1 MRKIQITLKRIN
13 RAIGQFYARIKK
25 FCIDY
30 GIILISLVIL
40 FVLIICAGVYSDNA
54 NKIIQ
59 VPVDA
64 ALVIAGITIFIFI
77 ICGVISSLYRKLSS
91 NHNPYV
97 KDFFINTFHHFG
109 LWIIPLLGIFG
120 YVLSY
125 GGFYTGDKREII
137 CKISDVLVI
146 GGVVGFLTNSF
157 QAFGIFKKELEKV
170 VHSNEYL
177 AGRKNISKIWREVSA
192 IMFERKFRTISEDL
206 FSIIEGQ
213 YICKD
218 EYSYYDNYR
227 IITELSWADDE
238 CKFVVVKDIIQFDLV
253 TEKRGKIDLSFSA
266 WFSGI
271 KELEKDKDYYHKFSC
286 MIDGKPA
293 DIQLS
298 QSNNDAD
305 DENIYINRCV
315 VTIDNSNSKDKYEVF
330 INRERKYLFS
340 EDYDISF
347 RARYIVKDMR
357 LSLFLPDNI
366 KARFI
371 CRGTPSDFKVVKND
385 QTYKEFSYKGL
396 ILQRQGYTF
405 ALHKI

>member
-1 MRKIQITLKRIN
+1 MRKLQIALKRIN

-30 GIILISLVIL
+30 GVTLISLVIL

-54 NKIIQ
+54 HKTIQ

-77 ICGVISSLYRKLSS
+77 ICGAISSLYRKLSS

-125 GGFYTGDKREII
+125 GGFYTGDKKEII

-227 IITELSWADDE
+227 IITELSWADDD
-238 CKFVVVKDIIQFDLV
+238 CKFIVVKDIIQFDLV

-298 QSNNDAD
+298 QSNNDTD
-305 DENIYINRCV
+305 DENIYVNRCV

-330 INRERKYLFS
+330 INRERRYLFS